1 MKKALYYCKAAFL
14 LSPGIFLLTLLY
26 VIVTTL
32 AKFGVTWSF
41 KMITDIIVTG
51 PGAGTGRTLILF
63 FTLLFTGTIIS
74 GNRQNSSEFLDLM
87 CQKNL
92 KKLFYKR
99 FMRAAYDRKQD
110 DFYNSRFY
118 DRYTFVRDHIDEAV
132 ELCSVIMNRLFATI
146 LSILLTVA
154 AITVF
159 SPWMLLIMVVCS
171 CMMIGINRSFLR
183 KKIALNRELIPEER
197 KASYYSKLLTGRPHA
212 KELRIFGL
220 KETFQKKWEASYRKY
235 MTEKYRLEQKNVIYT
250 RIPLLIQQAM
260 SFGITMYFLYLVCE
274 GRMLVGDFT
283 FLFGMMTILMGDM
296 NSLIDII
303 SKETA
308 EKLEYIEACEEFAG
322 RGEPGEEKK
331 KLREENPGES
341 FERLEIRDLTYRYP
355 NQSVLA
361 VDHVDLSIKKGEIV
375 CIIGYNGSGK
385 STLTKLISGIL
396 QDYGGSI
403 RINGRDIRQ
412 MKRESL
418 FRMFGTGFQEYT
430 RYSLTLRE
438 NVRLGMVEEKE
449 EAPIR
454 EAMDKGRLQDIVEK
468 LSFGADTVL
477 GKEYDE
483 KGQELSGGQWQRVV
497 LARAYMGDPDFLIL
511 DEPTAAVDPME
522 EMRILGQ
529 FRELVQGK
537 TALLISHRIGFA
549 RMADRIVVMDH
560 GRIVEDGT
568 HDSLL
573 AGKGPVL
580 RAVSLTGKA
589 VSKRSGKE
597 FFR

>member
-1 MKKALYYCKAAFL
+1 
-14 LSPGIFLLTLLY
+14 
-26 VIVTTL
+26 
-32 AKFGVTWSF
+32 
-41 KMITDIIVTG
+41 
-51 PGAGTGRTLILF
+51 
-63 FTLLFTGTIIS
+63 
-74 GNRQNSSEFLDLM
+74 
-87 CQKNL
+87 
-92 KKLFYKR
+92 
-99 FMRAAYDRKQD
+99 
-110 DFYNSRFY
+110 
-118 DRYTFVRDHIDEAV
+118 
-132 ELCSVIMNRLFATI
+132 
-146 LSILLTVA
+146 
-154 AITVF
+154 
-159 SPWMLLIMVVCS
+159 
-171 CMMIGINRSFLR
+171 
-183 KKIALNRELIPEER
+183 
-197 KASYYSKLLTGRPHA
+197 
-212 KELRIFGL
+212 
-220 KETFQKKWEASYRKY
+220 
-235 MTEKYRLEQKNVIYT
+235 
-250 RIPLLIQQAM
+250 
-260 SFGITMYFLYLVCE
+260 
-274 GRMLVGDFT
+274 
-283 FLFGMMTILMGDM
+283 MMTILMGDM

-308 EKLEYIEACEEFAG
+308 EKLEYIEAFEEFAG
-322 RGEPGEEKK
+322 RGELGEEKK
-331 KLREENPGES
+331 KLREGTPGES
-341 FERLEIRDLTYRYP
+341 FERLEIKDLTYRYP

-418 FRMFGTGFQEYT
+418 FRMFGTGFQEFS

-468 LSFGADTVL
+468 LPFGADTVL
-477 GKEYDE
+477 GKENDE

-560 GRIVEDGT
+560 GRIMEDGT

-573 AGKGPVL
+573 AGKGLYYELFHSQEKLYQSDPE
-580 RAVSLTGKA
+580 RSLSDESNS
-589 VSKRSGKE
+589 VCE
-597 FFR
+597 